1 MTELII
7 GKIIEGEA
15 TRWDSQSQKLKVNI
29 MSDEQGDIL
38 GVCPA
43 EELSMYIDNP
53 DDTYEYTRSGA
64 YCIGIK
70 LRYTVIGI
78 GDSGQLILSRKS
90 LGEQTLKTIKDN
102 PEIQFYGTITN
113 INRTNMYVDIDGVS
127 GLCQAKAATYAFV
140 KDLSVVFEP
149 GQTLAFTATGI
160 TSDNKLYLSHL
171 TCVPS
176 REETV
181 REYDPG
187 TVVQATILGRVDPK
201 GDTSEKHSYFVIIDQ
216 LCSGIVEV
224 PEDVIINYGDVIT
237 MLVKKHTPKGLR
249 GAFVRL
255 LKRI

>member
-15 TRWDSQSQKLKVNI
+15 TRWDSKSQTLRVNI
-29 MSDEQGDIL
+29 PNDTEG
-38 GVCPA
+38 A
-43 EELSMYIDNP
+43 EGICHAKELSMYIDSP
-53 DDTYEYTRSGA
+53 EDSYEYTRSAA

-70 LRYTVIGI
+70 LNYIIIGI

-187 TVVQATILGRVDPK
+187 AVVQATILGRVDPK
-201 GDTSEKHSYFVIIDQ
+201 GDTSEKHSYFIIIDQ

-224 PEDVIINYGDVIT
+224 PEDVIINYGNVIT